1 MPIRAIGSAAL
12 RRALLRPAL
21 HGSPMRTLILPIL
34 LTTSLFWYWVL
45 HPGVF
50 QYRYNAFSCPGYITS
65 PISHNETVIIPGQST
80 SLPQI
85 VPPDFSVSQFAYV
98 FYATQAEYACSVL
111 VNIDRLKNLFNTT
124 HRIIVLVKPDLAPQY
139 LPAFTAQNATV
150 IPYEPPRLADFHVPY
165 YQDVLLKLVAFRLH
179 HYIPSLKRV
188 LVLDADQIILQSL
201 DHVFDLPAV
210 DLAAPRAYWLDGSGF
225 TSAFLLIT
233 LSDRLWNKIAD
244 ALTDIA
250 ANVFDMDL
258 VNNLFNKTLMVLPGD
273 YATLNSHFETNDIP
287 SWWQGEEPP
296 RTKTLSYPPPLP
308 PFRFTNRTDQ
318 ATAEDERAQLES
330 KRDQEIEQINAEE
343 RKSRLEES
351 LSEVY
356 AAIKVLHFTAVGKPW
371 SLSQN
376 FIRESRPFAHELL
389 GKQFEA
395 WNHAAS
401 ELCPLWQGYW
411 DMQ

>member
-1 MPIRAIGSAAL
+1 MSIRPIGNSAL
-12 RRALLRPAL
+12 RLAL
-21 HGSPMRTLILPIL
+21 HASTSRQTSRLILPIL

-65 PISHNETVIIPGQST
+65 PITHNETAIIPGQSA
-80 SLPQI
+80 SLTRTP
-85 VPPDFSVSQFAYV
+85 PPDFSVSPFAYV

-124 HRIIVLVKPDLAPQY
+124 HRIIVLVKPDLASEY

-150 IPYEPPRLADFHVPY
+150 IPYEPPQLADFNVPY
-165 YQDVLLKLVAFRLH
+165 YQDVLLKLVSFRLH

-210 DLAAPRAYWLDGSGF
+210 DLAAPRAYWLDGGF
-225 TSAFLLIT
+225 TSAFLLIA
-233 LSDRLWNKIAD
+233 LSDRLWNKVAD
-244 ALTDIA
+244 GLRDIG

-258 VNNLFNKTLMVLPGD
+258 VNNLFKQTLMILPGD
-273 YATLNSHFETNDIP
+273 YATLNSHFETNDLP
-287 SWWQGEEPP
+287 TWWQGEEPP
-296 RTKTLSYPPPLP
+296 RTKTLTYPPPLP
-308 PFRFTNRTDQ
+308 PYPISNRTNPI
-318 ATAEDERAQLES
+318 TAENERAQLEHERS
-330 KRDQEIEQINAEE
+330 QEIERINAEE
-343 RKSRLEES
+343 KKGRFEEA
-351 LSEVY
+351 LTEVY

-376 FIRESRPFAHELL
+376 FVQESKPLAHGLL
-389 GKQFEA
+389 NEQFRI
-395 WNHAAS
+395 WNHAAT
-401 ELCPLWQGYW
+401 ELCPSWRGNW
-411 DMQ
+411 DM